1 MLHKNTVFGYNE
13 ASKSIGSQNMS
24 VGGVLGFE
32 NYSTRFNLKNVTIGN
47 RFYRSYRILE
57 KIEFS
62 SYFHFLPI
70 FPYVFPDIFSYTCMY
85 SMLR

>member
-1 MLHKNTVFGYNE
+1 
-13 ASKSIGSQNMS
+13 MS

-32 NYSTRFNLKNVTIGN
+32 NYSTRFNLKNVKIGN

-62 SYFHFLPI
+62 SFCHFCLFFLIYFLMYFLI
-70 FPYVFPDIFSYTCMY
+70 CFLICVCIVC
-85 SMLR
+85 

>member
-13 ASKSIGSQNMS
+13 ASKSIGSQNMR

-47 RFYRSYRILE
+47 RF
-57 KIEFS
+57 
-62 SYFHFLPI
+62 
-70 FPYVFPDIFSYTCMY
+70 
-85 SMLR
+85 